1 VDAIGRTLC
10 PAVSQN
16 DSSIRQRNDCRGQHE
31 PSEDVWGLIQN
42 EDPGEETA
50 RDVAHRFRR
59 KVSLPAR
66 IVANGAAA

>member
-1 VDAIGRTLC
+1 MINITPAVTPWTLC

-42 EDPGEETA
+42 EDPDEETG
-50 RDVAHRFRR
+50 RDVANRFY
-59 KVSLPAR
+59 
-66 IVANGAAA
+66 